1 MQDGTVKFFNS
12 NKNYGFISG
21 DDGKDYFVH
30 SSDIAPG
37 IDIKDGDKVS
47 FEVGEGEKGPKAEN
61 VEIID

>member
-1 MQDGTVKFFNS
+1 MQDGTVKFFNR
-12 NKNYGFISG
+12 NKSYGFISG

-37 IDIKDGDKVS
+37 IYIKDGDKVS